1 MENEG
6 IVGLPPGQDMQNPA
20 PPQQLPFVSSADSY
34 DAALSALGLTQN
46 GPAQVAEVK
55 RAVQDAL
62 GDLDLSAAEVASLL
76 DVLEYM
82 SQNPQEYPQLRQRLI
97 ESGMMEEDD
106 LPEAYD
112 PAYLGMAIM
121 VLNEYRDMRSAGAQ
135 APMQM
140 APEVADLGPMPMA
153 EGGLADVA
161 KYLASQGRNGD
172 TMLAHITPVEARLLK
187 AFGGS
192 GTVNPRTGLP
202 EFFLKKLFK
211 SIKKAVKSLLKN
223 PIVRVVATVALAT
236 VLGPAGIG
244 VMSSAAAAA
253 TASAATTLGAG
264 GNVKDALISAA
275 TSYFG
280 AGGKIGNFNP
290 VETVAKFASK
300 IPGVTEGG
308 KLAQGIGAGVTSAA
322 LGKAAGMSTQDALR
336 MGLQQGAMTGL
347 TFKPEQ
353 TPVESATGQ
362 APTQAAPS
370 EQAPIQ
376 RGIGEL
382 PPSDYTTAPAAQQVA
397 AGAPGAVGTAAS
409 GQVAGKSFFDRLNPF
424 SKLPDDYPVDAATGL
439 PITPA
444 QTIGGRLNEFANMPS
459 FQTFK
464 DAFLVNPN
472 ATTTLGRYAPAALTA
487 VGVGALTGGFKT
499 EPVNENPLFDRA
511 YGGSQFIRDNP
522 QLFGG
527 TLGRVE
533 GMPRAYDPFVP
544 TASPSMPPGTRI
556 PVYTPRGIT
565 MMPTG
570 VPQPYNVEDLYGI
583 PDLSAPVQQP
593 VYMNKGGDP
602 KPTHFP
608 RKTGPINGPGT
619 GTSDSIPAML
629 SDGEFVFTAKAVR
642 NAGGGSRR
650 KGAKRMYALM
660 KKLEGGPVK
669 G

>member
-6 IVGLPPGQDMQNPA
+6 IMGLPAGQAMQNQA

-46 GPAQVAEVK
+46 GPAQVTEVK
-55 RAVQDAL
+55 KAVQEAL
-62 GDLDLSAAEVASLL
+62 RDLDLSASEVASLL

-97 ESGMMEEDD
+97 ESGMMDPDD
-106 LPEAYD
+106 LPETYD
-112 PAYLGMAIM
+112 AAYLGMAIM

-140 APEVADLGPMPMA
+140 APEVENLGPMPMA

-161 KYLASQGRNGD
+161 SYLASQGRNGD

-187 AFGGS
+187 AMGGS
-192 GTVNPRTGLP
+192 GTINPRTGIQ

-211 SIKKAVKSLLKN
+211 GIKKAVKSLLKN

-236 VLGPAGIG
+236 VLGPAGVG

-280 AGGKIGNFNP
+280 AGGKIGSFNP
-290 VETVAKFASK
+290 AAAVAEKVAFL
-300 IPGVTEGG
+300 PGGATGT
-308 KLAQGIGAGVTSAA
+308 LAQSVGAGVTGTGIG
-322 LGKAAGMSTQDALR
+322 LLAGMKPEEALR
-336 MGLQQGAMTGL
+336 MGAMQGL
-347 TFKPEQ
+347 T
-353 TPVESATGQ
+353 TGATRAFQNWMGGQ
-362 APTQAAPS
+362 QAASPAPAEAAPTMAPGAETQTLEQAMASAQQQAAEVPGVVA
-370 EQAPIQ
+370 QPGMTQYGAQPPAPI
-376 RGIGEL
+376 GTT
-382 PPSDYTTAPAAQQVA
+382 PSQVA
-397 AGAPGAVGTAAS
+397 AGAPGATPTAQNLVPGKLFTERLGQLAS
-409 GQVAGKSFFDRLNPF
+409 N
-424 SKLPDDYPVDAATGL
+424 
-439 PITPA
+439 
-444 QTIGGRLNEFANMPS
+444 PS
-459 FQTFK
+459 FETFK
-464 DAFLVNPN
+464 NVFFVNPN
-472 ATTTLGRYAPAALTA
+472 VAEGLGRYVPAGLTLAGLSALSKPT
-487 VGVGALTGGFKT
+487 
-499 EPVNENPLFDRA
+499 PVDQAPLFDRT
-511 YGGSQFIRDNP
+511 YGGAQFIRDNP

-527 TLGRVE
+527 TLGRME
-533 GMPRAYDPFVP
+533 GIPAPYNPMVP
-544 TASPSMPPGTRI
+544 TTSPTLPPGAQI
-556 PVYTPRGIT
+556 PVYTPRGVTT
-565 MMPTG
+565 MPGG
-570 VPQPYNVEDLYGI
+570 VPQPYNIAGLYGI
-583 PDLSAPVQQP
+583 PDLSAPVPQP
-593 VYMNKGGDP
+593 VYMNRGGDP
-602 KPTHFP
+602 KTTHFP

-629 SDGEFVFTAKAVR
+629 SDGEFVFTARAVR

-660 KKLEGGPVK
+660 KKLEGGAVK